1 MARTNIVT
9 SYSCSY
15 DDAQRKISTILSQKG
30 FKPTTL
36 KTGEKV
42 WKKGNGILTAMQ
54 FVKVDFSQN
63 EFVMSAWV
71 QVGIGSLGGGEM
83 DLTGVVAI
91 IPKKQLMTV
100 LEEIKKSFSL
110 S

>member
-15 DDAQRKISTILSQKG
+15 DDAQRKISAILSQKG

-42 WKKGNGILTAMQ
+42 WKKGTGIMTAMQ
-54 FVKVDFSQN
+54 FVKIEFSQN
-63 EFVMSAWV
+63 EFVMAAWV
-71 QVGIGSLGGGEM
+71 QAGIGSVGGREM
-83 DLTGVVAI
+83 DLTGFVAA
-91 IPKKQLMTV
+91 IPKKQLMKV
-100 LEEIKKSFSL
+100 LEEIKTSF
-110 S
+110 